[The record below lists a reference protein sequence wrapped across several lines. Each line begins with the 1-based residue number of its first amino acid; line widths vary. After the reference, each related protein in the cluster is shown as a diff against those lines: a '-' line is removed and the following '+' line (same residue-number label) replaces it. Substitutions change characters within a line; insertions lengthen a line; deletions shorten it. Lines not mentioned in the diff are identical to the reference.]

1 MRRLDAAATVKRE
14 RERTFG
20 GNVGIEFKLASTFD
34 PNLNRKWN
42 E

>member
-14 RERTFG
+14 RKRTFVG
-20 GNVGIEFKLASTFD
+20 IVGIEFKLALTFD
-34 PNLNRKWN
+34 PNLNRKWI